1 MQGGKSSN
9 QVKNK
14 PDLNQ
19 NIAFSLYRHC
29 DPHDKES
36 KNRVVSNGTVGFLVS
51 MSETKRKA
59 MRTYADASVDR
70 RNAINNPSIWSQT
83 DESHR

>member
-19 NIAFSLYRHC
+19 NTAFSLYRHC
-29 DPHDKES
+29 DPHDKDS
-36 KNRVVSNGTVGFLVS
+36 KNRVLRDGTVCFLVS

-59 MRTYADASVDR
+59 MRTYTNTRVDI
-70 RNAINNPSIWSQT
+70 RN
-83 DESHR
+83 